1 MKCQNIIVNTVNPVR
16 NIKYPPVKRVSISNL
31 DKIKFAPLST
41 KTLLEIEKQEELKK
55 WYPQFQRMV
64 MPNEFGL
71 RRFKEQKELS
81 EMFVQKPELI
91 ATLTNEPYFGNS
103 KYSSFFLFSH
113 IKDFFENYS
122 EHLSKIK
129 MLLAHKKESERG
141 FEHIFDPFTM
151 LTILKHAKNL
161 SNEEFKYLILINP
174 EGFDFKDNINLLLL
188 SLEKPEEITKIKDI
202 GVFDIVA
209 NKKNKVGMDVFSA
222 LDTKSSFSPEILK
235 DFEKL
240 RNGETNVI
248 VLSNKTKP
256 QDIKTIVEA
265 GDVCE
270 INKKLYIHDGESILP
285 IKLSKEKFEE
295 LFPIYERNLIK
306 QGKLGDCW
314 ILAGIDALI
323 SNQKGKSRFYKLFEQ
338 DGNDILIKFP
348 NAKQKVRFKN
358 GEALDVVGLQGGA
371 KGYKLVEQ
379 AYMIHRN
386 NHYTSSGE
394 EICIND
400 IDLETLNKYAE
411 ELKGGYAKDA
421 INTFLG
427 YSEPREKKT
436 LKSFLKNLKF
446 WENKDDLLIQK
457 TITEGAN
464 NKNFITYLSFYAA
477 GDLDRKRLFDQN
489 GVLSNH
495 AYALKGYNPEKG
507 TIELSNPHNT
517 NVVKEVLV
525 KNVIDNIAQCGMIEL
540 QPLGQEEI

>member
-1 MKCQNIIVNTVNPVR
+1 M
-16 NIKYPPVKRVSISNL
+16 
-31 DKIKFAPLST
+31 
-41 KTLLEIEKQEELKK
+41 
-55 WYPQFQRMV
+55 
-64 MPNEFGL
+64 
-71 RRFKEQKELS
+71 
-81 EMFVQKPELI
+81 
-91 ATLTNEPYFGNS
+91 
-103 KYSSFFLFSH
+103 FSH
-113 IKDFFENYS
+113 IENIFNNFP
-122 EHLSKIK
+122 ECLSKIK
-129 MLLAHKKESERG
+129 ILFNHKTGEEGKKR
-141 FEHIFDPFTM
+141 HIFLPFDII
-151 LTILKHAKNL
+151 TILEKGKDLPDDVFEKWVKVNDKN
-161 SNEEFKYLILINP
+161 
-174 EGFDFKDNINLLLL
+174 FDYKDNIDLMMLAKRNPDEMSKLTK
-188 SLEKPEEITKIKDI
+188 SGGLELIKDNKI
-202 GVFDIVA
+202 DQSIA
-209 NKKNKVGMDVFSA
+209 NLVYGNNFFSKETLSDLKKLSNNES
-222 LDTKSSFSPEILK
+222 
-235 DFEKL
+235 
-240 RNGETNVI
+240 NVI
-248 VLSNKTKP
+248 VLPNDTKP
-256 QDIKTIVEA
+256 QDIKTLLEIGEV
-265 GDVCE
+265 GE
-270 INKKLYIHDGESILP
+270 INKKLYIHDGECILP
-285 IKLSKEKFEE
+285 LKLSKEKFEE

-323 SNQKGKSRFYKLFEQ
+323 SNPKGKSRFYKLFEQ

-394 EICIND
+394 EICISD

>member
-1 MKCQNIIVNTVNPVR
+1 MKCQNIITNTVNPLR
-16 NIKYPPVKRVSISNL
+16 NLKSTPAVPLKVSNVEKLNYS
-31 DKIKFAPLST
+31 PL
-41 KTLLEIEKQEELKK
+41 KKDVVENIKQEENIKD
-55 WYPQFQRMV
+55 WYNKLQRAIY
-64 MPNEFGL
+64 PAKYRTAHFAKNASQL
-71 RRFKEQKELS
+71 L
-81 EMFVQKPELI
+81 EMFKKNPELI
-91 ATLTNEPYFGNS
+91 ATLVNEPDTEDIPDFPY
-103 KYSSFFLFSH
+103 LMFSH
-113 IKDFFENYS
+113 IENIFNNFP
-122 EHLSKIK
+122 ECLSKIK
-129 MLLAHKKESERG
+129 ILFNHKTGEEGKKR
-141 FEHIFDPFTM
+141 HIFLPFDII
-151 LTILKHAKNL
+151 TILEKGKDLPDDVFEKWVKVNDKN
-161 SNEEFKYLILINP
+161 
-174 EGFDFKDNINLLLL
+174 FDYKDNIDLMMLAKRNPDEMSKLTK
-188 SLEKPEEITKIKDI
+188 SGGLELIKDNKI
-202 GVFDIVA
+202 DQSIA
-209 NKKNKVGMDVFSA
+209 NLVYGNNFFSKETLSDLKKLSNNES
-222 LDTKSSFSPEILK
+222 
-235 DFEKL
+235 
-240 RNGETNVI
+240 NVI
-248 VLSNKTKP
+248 VLPNDTKP
-256 QDIKTIVEA
+256 QDIKTLLEIGEV
-265 GDVCE
+265 GE
-270 INKKLYIHDGESILP
+270 INKKLYIHDGECILP
-285 IKLSKEKFEE
+285 LKLSKEKFEE

-323 SNQKGKSRFYKLFEQ
+323 SNPKGKSRFYKLFEQ

-394 EICIND
+394 EICISD